1 MLPQVDMVEAIDRT
15 VECLA
20 NRLGRCPTI
29 EEIAEAAGVAHDEV
43 LTALEASRPLPGM
56 HARMALYLRCVEGL
70 ERKQIA
76 QRLGVRCAEVSR
88 LLRAANL
95 SASARQA
102 APETVPPW
110 LRSRSH
116 SAPASRGAAPTSSPG

>member
-15 VECLA
+15 VECVV

-29 EEIAEAAGVAHDEV
+29 EEIAEAAGVGHDEV
-43 LTALEASRPLPGM
+43 LTALEASRPLAGM

-76 QRLGVRCAEVSR
+76 ERMGVRCAEVSR

-95 SASARQA
+95 SESARQA
-102 APETVPPW
+102 EPVTVPPW
-110 LRSRSH
+110 PRSRSH
-116 SAPASRGAAPTSSPG
+116 SAPASPGAARTSSPG